1 MSDVR
6 QVPTSDGRRL
16 EVLVEG
22 SVDGLPL
29 VYHSGTP
36 SGAAPF
42 PLLDEAAS
50 ERGVRVVTY
59 SRPGYGASTPQP
71 GRTVADAAAD
81 VATILDALAVDR
93 FVTLGW
99 SGGGPHALACAA
111 LLPDRCLAAATLAG
125 VAPYAAPGP
134 ADWLGGMAA
143 ENVEEFTAA
152 TEGADVLTAW
162 LTPVAAELAVITTA
176 DLTESMGGLVS
187 APDIAALEGGLA
199 TNTLPHLAESFRHA
213 MASGVAGWRDDDLAF
228 VADWGFDLASISV
241 PVSVWQGDEDRMVPY
256 AHGRWLAAN
265 VPAARNHLCPGEGH
279 LSLIAQ
285 MGQVLDDLIADL
297 DRSDDG

>member
-1 MSDVR
+1 MADVR
-6 QVPTSDGRRL
+6 HVPTRDGRSL

-22 SVDGLPL
+22 SPDGFPL

-36 SGAAPF
+36 SGVAPF
-42 PLLDEAAS
+42 PLLDVAAR
-50 ERGVRVVTY
+50 ERGLRVVTY
-59 SRPGYGASTPQP
+59 SRPGYGSSTARP

-81 VATILDALAVDR
+81 VATILDALGAGR

-111 LLPDRCLAAATLAG
+111 LLADRCAAVATLAG

-134 ADWLGGMAA
+134 LDWLEGMAP

-162 LTPVAAELAVITTA
+162 LTPVAAELAVVTTERLA
-176 DLTESMGGLVS
+176 ASMGGLVS
-187 APDIAALEGGLA
+187 QADIAALEGGLA
-199 TNTLPHLAESFRHA
+199 TNTLPHLAASFHHA

-228 VADWGFDLASISV
+228 VADWGFDLASINV
-241 PVSVWQGDEDRMVPY
+241 PVSVWQGEEDRMVPY
-256 AHGRWLAAN
+256 AHGVWLAAH
-265 VPAARNHLCPGEGH
+265 VPSARDHLYPGEGH

-285 MGQVLDDLIADL
+285 MGRVLDDLMPGMDG
-297 DRSDDG
+297 SDHG

>member
-1 MSDVR
+1 MTDVR
-6 QVPTSDGRRL
+6 HVPTPDGRSI

-22 SVDGLPL
+22 SPDGFPL

-36 SGAAPF
+36 SGVAPF
-42 PLLDEAAS
+42 PLLHVAAR
-50 ERGVRVVTY
+50 ERGLRVVTY
-59 SRPGYGASTPQP
+59 SRPGYGGSTARP

-81 VATILDALAVDR
+81 VATILDALGAGR

-134 ADWLGGMAA
+134 SDWLGGMAA

-152 TEGADVLTAW
+152 TQGAEVLTAW
-162 LTPVAAELAVITTA
+162 LTPVAAKLAAVTTE
-176 DLTESMGGLVS
+176 DLAASMGGLVS
-187 APDIAALEGGLA
+187 QPDIAALEGGLA
-199 TNTLPHLAESFRHA
+199 TNTLPHLAASFRHA

-228 VADWGFDLASISV
+228 VAGWGFDLASISV
-241 PVSVWQGDEDRMVPY
+241 PVSIWQGDEDRMVPY
-256 AHGRWLAAN
+256 THGLWLAAN
-265 VPAARNHLCPGEGH
+265 IPAARNHLHPGEGH

-285 MGQVLDDLIADL
+285 LGRILDDLAAGL
-297 DRSDDG
+297 DGM